1 MEFIFDI
8 IVSKQFKNKKN
19 LILNNCFFRPQ
30 LLNINGRIIVA
41 VTVQSAFRLEMHKN
55 KVFFLNY
62 FNINTSKR
70 YENIKKK
77 LF

>member
-1 MEFIFDI
+1 LEFIFDI

-55 KVFFLNY
+55 KVFLFL
-62 FNINTSKR
+62 
-70 YENIKKK
+70 KK
-77 LF
+77 LFLTSPHQNDLKI

>member
-1 MEFIFDI
+1 LEFIFDI

-41 VTVQSAFRLEMHKN
+41 LTVQSAFRLEMHKN
-55 KVFFLNY
+55 KVFLF
-62 FNINTSKR
+62 F
-70 YENIKKK
+70 KK
-77 LF
+77 LFLTSPHQNDLKI